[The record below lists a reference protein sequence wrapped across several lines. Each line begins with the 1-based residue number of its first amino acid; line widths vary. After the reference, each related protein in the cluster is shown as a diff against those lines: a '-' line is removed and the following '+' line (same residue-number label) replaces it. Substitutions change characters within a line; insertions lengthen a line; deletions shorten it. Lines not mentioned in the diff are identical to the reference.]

1 MLQALMD
8 YLTPVLLGI
17 GLSMDCFAVSLAI
30 GTTTKTRLVYAAAI
44 IAACFG
50 IFQTGMTLAGWL
62 AGSTLVGLISAYDH
76 WIAFLL
82 LAIIGVKMIVEG
94 IRGGEDKPHFEA
106 IQCVPVIILSV
117 ATSIDALAV
126 GVSFGVL
133 QATVLFPAI
142 IIGAVAFIVSFAGV
156 MLGERL
162 EDLLG
167 NKMEIAGGVILIL
180 IGTRILVQHL
190 FG

>member
-1 MLQALMD
+1 MLPALMD

-94 IRGGEDKPHFEA
+94 IRGEEDKPHFEV

-133 QATVLFPAI
+133 QAAVLIPAI

-180 IGTRILVQHL
+180 IGTRILFQHL

>member
-1 MLQALMD
+1 MD
-8 YLTPVLLGI
+8 YLNPVLLGI

-30 GTTTKTRLVYAAAI
+30 GTTTKTRLIYAAAI

-50 IFQTGMTLAGWL
+50 IFQTGMTLTGWV

-82 LAIIGVKMIVEG
+82 LAIIGVKMIAEG
-94 IRGGEDKPHFEA
+94 IRGEEDKPHFEA
-106 IQCVPVIILSV
+106 IQFVPVIILSV

-133 QATVLFPAI
+133 QDAVLIPAI

-162 EDLLG
+162 GEILG
-167 NKMEIAGGVILIL
+167 SKMEIVGGIILIL

>member
-1 MLQALMD
+1 MD
-8 YLTPVLLGI
+8 YLIPVFLGI

-50 IFQTGMTLAGWL
+50 IFQAGMTLAGWL
-62 AGSTLVGLISAYDH
+62 AGSTLVGGIPGYDH
-76 WIAFLL
+76 WVAFLL

-94 IRGGEDKPHFEA
+94 IRDEEDKTHIEV
-106 IQCVPVIILSV
+106 IQFVPVIILSI

-133 QATVLFPAI
+133 QSAVLIPAI
-142 IIGAVAFIVSFAGV
+142 IIGAVAFIVSFAGA

-162 EDLLG
+162 EALLG
-167 NKMEIAGGVILIL
+167 NKTEIAGGVILIL
-180 IGTRILVQHL
+180 IGIRILAQHL
-190 FG
+190 FV

>member
-50 IFQTGMTLAGWL
+50 IFQMGMTLAGWL

-82 LAIIGVKMIVEG
+82 LAIIGVKMIAEG
-94 IRGGEDKPHFEA
+94 IRGEEDKPHFEA
-106 IQCVPVIILSV
+106 IRFVPVIILSV

-133 QATVLFPAI
+133 QSAVLIPAI

-167 NKMEIAGGVILIL
+167 NKTEIAGGVILIL
-180 IGTRILVQHL
+180 IGTRILFQHL

>member
-1 MLQALMD
+1 MD

-30 GTTTKTRLVYAAAI
+30 GTTTKTRLIYAAAI

-50 IFQTGMTLAGWL
+50 IFQAGMTLAGWL

-94 IRGGEDKPHFEA
+94 IRSEDEDTHIEA
-106 IQCVPVIILSV
+106 VRFVPVIILSV

-133 QATVLFPAI
+133 QSAVLIPAI
-142 IIGAVAFIVSFAGV
+142 IIGAVAFVVSFSGV

-162 EDLLG
+162 EALLG
-167 NKMEIAGGVILIL
+167 RKTEIAGGVILIL
-180 IGTRILVQHL
+180 IGARILVQHL

>member
-1 MLQALMD
+1 MLQVLMD
-8 YLTPVLLGI
+8 NLNPVLLGI

-94 IRGGEDKPHFEA
+94 IRGEEDKPHFEA
-106 IQCVPVIILSV
+106 IRFVPVIILSV

-133 QATVLFPAI
+133 QAAVLLPAI
-142 IIGAVAFIVSFAGV
+142 IIGAVAVIVSFAGV

-180 IGTRILVQHL
+180 IGTRILLQHL